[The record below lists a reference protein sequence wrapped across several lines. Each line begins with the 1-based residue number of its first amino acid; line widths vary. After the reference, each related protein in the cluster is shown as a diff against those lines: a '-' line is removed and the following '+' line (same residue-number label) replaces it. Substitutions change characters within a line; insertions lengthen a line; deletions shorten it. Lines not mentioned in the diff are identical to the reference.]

1 MGAARLY
8 LGRGSENHEEVFMKL
23 LIIAAVLLSVL
34 SVASGCA
41 TPTGREAGS
50 YPART
55 DLGRGNIGVTD
66 PALLAPF

>member
-1 MGAARLY
+1 MDAARLY
-8 LGRGSENHEEVFMKL
+8 FVRGSENHEEVLMRL

-34 SVASGCA
+34 SIASGCA
-41 TPTGREAGS
+41 TPTARDAGS
-50 YPART
+50 YPAKT